1 MRNIIQ
7 SLIDDFHERELPDLV
22 ARSVPVSPVPHKANV
37 VIGMRRAGKTWFCY
51 QQMQALLA
59 GGLPKERILYL
70 NFEDDRLLPFSV
82 KDFQQILDIYFSKF
96 PSFKN
101 QECFFFLDEI
111 QRIEGW
117 EAFVRRVLDTE
128 HVQLWLTGSSSKLLS
143 TEIADRLRGR
153 SLSIEIFPFAFQE
166 FLLFHGA
173 WPKKR
178 NQWGSRTRASL
189 QHMLGRYMEIGGFPE
204 IQTADAE
211 LRRQILRGYV
221 DVVIL
226 RDVIERYNA
235 SNTNALRYLIRHIIS
250 APGGRF
256 SVNKFYN
263 TLKSNGIA
271 CTKNN
276 LYDYLSF
283 LTDAFLF
290 YQSPIHARSERAK
303 QVNPRKI
310 YTIDNSLIQAMTTP
324 DTKDQGARLENLVY
338 MHLRRRGI
346 HPEYYITEQGAE
358 IDFVYFDSSGD
369 EKLRLIQ
376 VCWNLT
382 EPKTRQREL
391 QSLRKAMDELNLKN
405 GTIISWMDE
414 ESPQD
419 GIEII
424 PAWKWLLKEII

>member
-1 MRNIIQ
+1 
-7 SLIDDFHERELPDLV
+7 
-22 ARSVPVSPVPHKANV
+22 
-37 VIGMRRAGKTWFCY
+37 
-51 QQMQALLA
+51 
-59 GGLPKERILYL
+59 
-70 NFEDDRLLPFSV
+70 
-82 KDFQQILDIYFSKF
+82 
-96 PSFKN
+96 
-101 QECFFFLDEI
+101 
-111 QRIEGW
+111 
-117 EAFVRRVLDTE
+117 
-128 HVQLWLTGSSSKLLS
+128 
-143 TEIADRLRGR
+143 
-153 SLSIEIFPFAFQE
+153 
-166 FLLFHGA
+166 
-173 WPKKR
+173 
-178 NQWGSRTRASL
+178 
-189 QHMLGRYMEIGGFPE
+189 
-204 IQTADAE
+204 
-211 LRRQILRGYV
+211 
-221 DVVIL
+221 
-226 RDVIERYNA
+226 
-235 SNTNALRYLIRHIIS
+235 
-250 APGGRF
+250 
-256 SVNKFYN
+256 NKFYN

-376 VCWNLT
+376 VCWDLSA
-382 EPKTRQREL
+382 PKTRQREL
-391 QSLRKAMDELNLKN
+391 QSLRKAMDELNLKS